1 MSWKF
6 EGVQAVSVGTTAK
19 DVECHFRNFMLQNA
33 SEDKTIYIQSGIKAT
48 AANGLALYPKD
59 RITSTVMTA
68 DVISVVASAAGADL
82 RIIYVDEA

>member
-6 EGVQAVSVGTTAK
+6 EGVQAVSVGATAK

-48 AANGLALYPKD
+48 AANGLVLHPKD
-59 RITSTVMTA
+59 RINTVMTA

>member
-48 AANGLALYPKD
+48 AANGMALYPKD
-59 RITSTVMTA
+59 RITTAMTA

>member
-48 AANGLALYPKD
+48 ADNGLALYPKD
-59 RITSTVMTA
+59 RTINVMTA

>member
-19 DVECHFRNFMLQNA
+19 DVKCHFSNFMLQNA

-59 RITSTVMTA
+59 RITTVMTA
-68 DVISVVASAAGADL
+68 DVISVVASATGADL

>member
-6 EGVQAVSVGTTAK
+6 EGVQAVSVDTKAK

-48 AANGLALYPKD
+48 AGNGLTLYPKD
-59 RITSTVMTA
+59 RITTVMTA

>member
-33 SEDKTIYIQSGIKAT
+33 SEDKMIYIQSGIKAT
-48 AANGLALYPKD
+48 AGNGLVIHPGEM
-59 RITSTVMTA
+59 TETVMTA

-82 RIIYVDEA
+82 RILYVDEA

>member
-59 RITSTVMTA
+59 RIKTVMTA

>member
-6 EGVQAVSVGTTAK
+6 EGVQAVSVGATAK

-48 AANGLALYPKD
+48 AANGLVLYPKD
-59 RITSTVMTA
+59 RIKTVMTA